1 MNYDKLQRKL
11 YQNLTL
17 TKKYDDF
24 HDKYLKKATIQLVS
38 LYSHIEKQI
47 NTKDNKAKIPYVA
60 MLISERISLD
70 VYDVNISHTNLN
82 LVDRKLVSCDTAIQ
96 EAKVFENDASDG

>member
-24 HDKYLKKATIQLVS
+24 HDKYLKKS
-38 LYSHIEKQI
+38 EK
-47 NTKDNKAKIPYVA
+47 V
-60 MLISERISLD
+60 
-70 VYDVNISHTNLN
+70 
-82 LVDRKLVSCDTAIQ
+82 C
-96 EAKVFENDASDG
+96 